1 MTGAGVLG
9 TGQPLRPNPPAAP
22 SVEKLPR
29 AALHFFAHPRVMESE
44 ELHMTLLL
52 FLHCHLRLDTQEHL
66 HLDTQENL
74 HLDMQEGGAAQSR
87 QIGLHMNT
95 WAELFHPL
103 IARFHPPSPD
113 LGTGTIPLPL

>member
-1 MTGAGVLG
+1 
-9 TGQPLRPNPPAAP
+9 
-22 SVEKLPR
+22 
-29 AALHFFAHPRVMESE
+29 
-44 ELHMTLLL
+44 MTLLL
-52 FLHCHLRLDTQEHL
+52 FLHWHLRLDTQEHL
-66 HLDTQENL
+66 NLDTQENL

-103 IARFHPPSPD
+103 IARYHPPSPD